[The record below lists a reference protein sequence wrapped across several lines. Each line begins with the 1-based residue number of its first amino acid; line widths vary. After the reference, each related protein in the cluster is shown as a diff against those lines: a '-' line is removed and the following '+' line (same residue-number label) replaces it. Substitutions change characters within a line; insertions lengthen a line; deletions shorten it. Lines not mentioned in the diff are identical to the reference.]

1 MSGMPILAVDLP
13 NVREY
18 IKDENFLFD
27 INNEEDISN
36 KIKNLIN
43 LIRENKLLV
52 FKSKIPS
59 ELDLKNT
66 YLKLNKKLINII
78 NDMV

>member
-1 MSGMPILAVDLP
+1 M
-13 NVREY
+13 
-18 IKDENFLFD
+18 K
-27 INNEEDISN
+27 ISYS
-36 KIKNLIN
+36 NLIN

-78 NDMV
+78 NDKV